1 MENWIKPDV
10 IYGEGRVSPA
20 VFAAAGTRGPKG
32 KAGPQGARGEAGQ
45 KGDTGPTEI
54 GASVSYATFPSGV
67 ETFFGPDGD
76 LHTGLAGRV
85 TGQLVGSARELRYLK
100 VVTNELI
107 ADGELTLTLYQSS
120 DNGQSWNVVGTV
132 LVQEYQRTA
141 SVDLNLSL
149 EAGSL
154 LCVSVNANHDY
165 TGPVTWLLHN

>member
-1 MENWIKPDV
+1 MKIIEPDV
-10 IYGEGRVSPA
+10 LYA
-20 VFAAAGTRGPKG
+20 QTQAAQPQTLVGGAQGPKG
-32 KAGPQGARGEAGQ
+32 KAGPQGARGEAGP

-54 GASVSYATFPSGV
+54 GASVSYANFPTGV
-67 ETFFGPDGD
+67 DTFFGPDGD

-107 ADGELTLTLYQSS
+107 ADGELTLTLYASS
-120 DNGQSWNVVGTV
+120 DNGASWNVVGTV

-141 SVDLNLSL
+141 SADLNLSL
-149 EAGSL
+149 EAGTL
-154 LCVSVNANHDY
+154 LCASVNANHDY